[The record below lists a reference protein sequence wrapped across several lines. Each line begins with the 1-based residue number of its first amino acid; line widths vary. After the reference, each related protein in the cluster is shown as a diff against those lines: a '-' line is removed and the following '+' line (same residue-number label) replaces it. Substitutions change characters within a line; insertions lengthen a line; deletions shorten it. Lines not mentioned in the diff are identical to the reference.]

1 MKLGAVLGLSERDP
15 FWWKERGPV
24 MKKDLEILGISSG
37 ETRSRKLVGYA
48 EPCNLLKLLKLY
60 YVLILFQCLPCS
72 SSARLC
78 LWCTQE
84 GAEIRLERLL
94 EHRVPPCQGWFL
106 HMELCQHESMFIQ
119 FFFLKFPHPIVFSWI
134 TLWEIGNKVS
144 RTGSFT
150 PDLSYLSVGPGE

>member
-15 FWWKERGPV
+15 FWWKEPGPV

-84 GAEIRLERLL
+84 GAEIRFERLL

-119 FFFLKFPHPIVFSWI
+119 FSSWHFLIQSSLVGSLCEKLATKFLGQVASH
-134 TLWEIGNKVS
+134 L
-144 RTGSFT
+144 
-150 PDLSYLSVGPGE
+150 LSYLSVGPGE